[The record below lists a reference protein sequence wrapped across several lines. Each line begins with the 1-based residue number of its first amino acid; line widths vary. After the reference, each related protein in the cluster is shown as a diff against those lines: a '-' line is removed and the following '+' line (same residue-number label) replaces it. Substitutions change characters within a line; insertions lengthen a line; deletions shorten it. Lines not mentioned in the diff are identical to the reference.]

1 MSLILSNISFPEHFT
16 QSSSSGSTAV
26 PFSLPTANTCCCIY
40 RQTQKEQNTKEA
52 QRENRKRD
60 AMGNSVIEIGM
71 PDT

>member
-1 MSLILSNISFPEHFT
+1 LNIPHGAA
-16 QSSSSGSTAV
+16 QRIPA
-26 PFSLPTANTCCCIY
+26 LPANTQY
-40 RQTQKEQNTKEA
+40 LLLYLQTNTTEQSTKEA